1 MILSISYST
10 LTFVMKLATAFASMG
25 LGLILDAYGF
35 NAEAVTETAVN
46 GIRLWYGLS
55 PVILGIIVL
64 IVALFFNL
72 THKKLEEVHVELD
85 KRHGRVN

>member
-10 LTFVMKLATAFASMG
+10 LTFVMKLATAFACMG

-46 GIRLWYGLS
+46 GIRLWYGLI

-64 IVALFFNL
+64 R
-72 THKKLEEVHVELD
+72 KKIILSKHD
-85 KRHGRVN
+85 PPAPMYRGITNQK

>member
-35 NAEAVTETAVN
+35 NAEAVTETVPPP
-46 GIRLWYGLS
+46 RS
-55 PVILGIIVL
+55 
-64 IVALFFNL
+64 VASAAQ
-72 THKKLEEVHVELD
+72 
-85 KRHGRVN
+85 

>member
-1 MILSISYST
+1 
-10 LTFVMKLATAFASMG
+10 MKLATAFASMG

-46 GIRLWYGLS
+46 GIRLWYGLI

-64 IVALFFNL
+64 R
-72 THKKLEEVHVELD
+72 KK
-85 KRHGRVN
+85 K